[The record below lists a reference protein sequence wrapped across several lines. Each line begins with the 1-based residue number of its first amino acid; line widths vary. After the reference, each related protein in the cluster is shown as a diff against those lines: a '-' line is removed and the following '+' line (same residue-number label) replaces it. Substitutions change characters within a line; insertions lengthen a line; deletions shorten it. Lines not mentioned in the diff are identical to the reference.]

1 MSHISDTKDQIVKFL
16 NRVKVG
22 PITLFPITDTP
33 NPGEFDAK
41 STGVSSFFQKRLNK
55 NDTYRYFY
63 SAYIALVEIVEKLMQ
78 ENQYRGLKVAEAIIE
93 QKIRSWPE
101 LYVNQVIK
109 SIKSTYGE
117 NIGNV
122 GISKSTHPPS
132 DLWMNAQFA
141 ANLRIINAAYY
152 DACEVVN
159 KNQRSATA
167 HESPKELSDYVST
180 KTLLITNAL
189 KELSKYSISFENVW
203 FKPSEVIPGEITIS
217 VGFSCAHLSIPV
229 YESPRESVEENG
241 ESAEKKEVPSKPD
254 SSHIKANIILN
265 RCFITPEREV
275 GYDSGFPFKLYISP
289 LTFGITCI
297 SQEIPNY

>member
-1 MSHISDTKDQIVKFL
+1 MSRISYNKDQIVKFL
-16 NRVKVG
+16 NRVKVN
-22 PITLFPITDTP
+22 PITLFPIIDVP
-33 NPGEFDAK
+33 SPGEFDAK
-41 STGVSSFFQKRLNK
+41 STGVGSVFQKNLIK
-55 NDTYRYFY
+55 IDTCQYFDF
-63 SAYIALVEIVEKLMQ
+63 AYGALVEIVEKLMQ

-93 QKIRSWPE
+93 QKIRNWPE
-101 LYVNQVIK
+101 LYIDQVVK

-122 GISKSTHPPS
+122 GISKSMHPPS
-132 DLWMNAQFA
+132 DLWTNAQFSSH
-141 ANLRIINAAYY
+141 LRLINEAYY

-167 HESPKELSDYVST
+167 HENQKELSDYVSA

-203 FKPSEVIPGEITIS
+203 FKPSEVIPGDITI
-217 VGFSCAHLSIPV
+217 VIGFSCAHLSIPMQ
-229 YESPRESVEENG
+229 EDSFESVEESD

-254 SSHIKANIILN
+254 SSYIKANIIFN

-297 SQEIPNY
+297 SQEVPTY